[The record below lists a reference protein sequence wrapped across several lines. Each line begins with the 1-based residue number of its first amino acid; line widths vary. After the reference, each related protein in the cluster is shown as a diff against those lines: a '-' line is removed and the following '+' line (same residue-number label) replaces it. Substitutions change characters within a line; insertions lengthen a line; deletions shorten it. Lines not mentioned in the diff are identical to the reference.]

1 MREFSNEAGG
11 DHMEVVLETRSL
23 RKEYGSKGVIF
34 SAIDGIDLKVY
45 KGEFLGIMGPSGAG
59 KTTLLNILSTIDRP
73 TSGNIYYEGKD
84 ILNMKNRQLSIFRRK
99 NIGFIFQDFNLLD
112 NMSVEDN
119 IALPLAL
126 SNVKVK
132 EIKEK
137 VEKLSVFF
145 GLKDHLKKYPYQL
158 SGGQKQRVAAARAI
172 ITSPSI
178 VFADEPTG
186 ALDSKSAQELLL
198 CLMKMNQEFNTTIM
212 MVTHDA
218 FAASYCKRILYLKDG
233 RIHARLDKDSTRKE
247 FFRRIIDFVGSMGGG
262 VGELL

>member
-1 MREFSNEAGG
+1 
-11 DHMEVVLETRSL
+11 MEIVLETKNL
-23 RKEYGSKGVIF
+23 RKEYGSKGITF
-34 SAIDGIDLKVY
+34 TALDGIDLKVY

-59 KTTLLNILSTIDRP
+59 KTTLLNVLSTIDRP

-84 ILNMKNRQLSIFRRK
+84 ILTMKNRELSIFRRN
-99 NIGFIFQDFNLLD
+99 NIGFLFQDFNLLD
-112 NMSVEDN
+112 NMSVQDN

-126 SNVKVK
+126 SNVNVK

-137 VEKLSVFF
+137 VEKLGSFF

-158 SGGQKQRVAAARAI
+158 SGGQKQRVAAARAL

-186 ALDSKSAQELLL
+186 ALDSKSSQELLQ
-198 CLMKMNQEFNTTIM
+198 CLLKMNEDLNTTII

-233 RIHARLDKDSTRKE
+233 KIHARLDKDSTRKE

-262 VGELL
+262 IGELI

>member
-1 MREFSNEAGG
+1 
-11 DHMEVVLETRSL
+11 MEIVLETRNL
-23 RKEYGSKGVIF
+23 RKEYGTRGMVF
-34 SAIDGIDLKVY
+34 AAIDGVDVKVY

-73 TSGNIYYEGKD
+73 TSGKVYYGDKD
-84 ILNMKNRQLSIFRRK
+84 ISTMKNRELSIFRRN
-99 NIGFIFQDFNLLD
+99 NIGFLFQDFNLLD

-119 IALPLAL
+119 TALPLAL
-126 SNVKVK
+126 SNVNIK
-132 EIKEK
+132 EIKER
-137 VEKLSVFF
+137 VERLSSFF
-145 GLKDHLKKYPYQL
+145 GLKDQLKKYPYQL

-172 ITSPSI
+172 ITSPTI

-186 ALDSKSAQELLL
+186 ALDSKSSQELLQ
-198 CLMKMNQEFNTTIM
+198 CLVKMNEELNTTII

-247 FFRRIIDFVGSMGGG
+247 FFKRIIDFVGSMGGG
-262 VGELL
+262 VSELL

>member
-1 MREFSNEAGG
+1 
-11 DHMEVVLETRSL
+11 MEIVLETRNL
-23 RKEYGSKGVIF
+23 RKEYGTRGMVF
-34 SAIDGIDLKVY
+34 AAIDGVDVKVY

-73 TSGNIYYEGKD
+73 TSGKVYYGDKD
-84 ILNMKNRQLSIFRRK
+84 ISTMKNRELSIFRRN
-99 NIGFIFQDFNLLD
+99 NIGFLFQDFNLLD

-119 IALPLAL
+119 MALPLAL
-126 SNVKVK
+126 SNVNIK
-132 EIKEK
+132 EIKER
-137 VEKLSVFF
+137 VERLSSFF
-145 GLKDHLKKYPYQL
+145 GLKDQLKKYPYQL

-172 ITSPSI
+172 ITSPTI

-186 ALDSKSAQELLL
+186 ALDSKSSQELLQ
-198 CLMKMNQEFNTTIM
+198 CLVKMNEELNTTII

-247 FFRRIIDFVGSMGGG
+247 FFKRIIDFVGSMGGG
-262 VGELL
+262 VSELL

>member
-1 MREFSNEAGG
+1 
-11 DHMEVVLETRSL
+11 MEIVIETRNL
-23 RKEYGSKGVIF
+23 RKEYGSKGIVF
-34 SAIDGIDLKVY
+34 AAIDGIDLKVY

-59 KTTLLNILSTIDRP
+59 KTTLLNVLSTIDRP
-73 TSGNIYYEGKD
+73 TSGNIYYKGKD
-84 ILNMKNRQLSIFRRK
+84 ILTMKNRELSIFRRN
-99 NIGFIFQDFNLLD
+99 NIGFLFQDFNLLD
-112 NMSVEDN
+112 NMSIQDN

-126 SNVKVK
+126 SKVGIN

-137 VEKLSVFF
+137 VEKLSSFF
-145 GLKDHLKKYPYQL
+145 GLKDQLKKYPYQL

-186 ALDSKSAQELLL
+186 ALDSKSSQDLLHCLLRMNEEL
-198 CLMKMNQEFNTTIM
+198 NTTII

-233 RIHARLDKDSTRKE
+233 KIHGRLDKDSSRKE
-247 FFRRIIDFVGSMGGG
+247 FFRRIIDFAGSMGGG

>member
-1 MREFSNEAGG
+1 
-11 DHMEVVLETRSL
+11 MEIVLETKKL
-23 RKEYGSKGVIF
+23 RKEYGSKGMTF
-34 SAIDGIDLKVY
+34 TALDGIDLKVY

-59 KTTLLNILSTIDRP
+59 KTTLLNVLSTIDKP
-73 TSGNIYYEGKD
+73 TSGDVLYQGKNIF
-84 ILNMKNRQLSIFRRK
+84 NMKNRELSLFRRN
-99 NIGFIFQDFNLLD
+99 NIGFLFQDFNLLD

-126 SNVKVK
+126 SKVNVK

-137 VEKLSVFF
+137 VRKLSQFF
-145 GLKDHLKKYPYQL
+145 GLNNHLKKYPYQL

-186 ALDSKSAQELLL
+186 SLDSKSSQELLE
-198 CLMKMNQEFNTTIM
+198 CLLRMNEELNATII
-212 MVTHDA
+212 MVTHDP

-233 RIHARLDKDSTRKE
+233 KIHARLDKNSTRKE
-247 FFRRIIDFVGSMGGG
+247 FFKRIIDFVGAMGDA
-262 VGELL
+262 VGELF